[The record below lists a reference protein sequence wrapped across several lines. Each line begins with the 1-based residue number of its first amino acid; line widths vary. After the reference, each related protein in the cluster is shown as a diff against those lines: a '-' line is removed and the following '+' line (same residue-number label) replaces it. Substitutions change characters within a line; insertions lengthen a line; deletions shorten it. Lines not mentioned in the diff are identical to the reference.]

1 MSKIKV
7 ISFDVYDTLIN
18 RIIPP
23 KKIYKIIGDR
33 LNVNNF
39 PELRLEAEK
48 KANLETKGLFT
59 IEDIYK
65 YLDINDDLKESALK
79 LEVELEIQNT
89 TVNKVGYNL
98 YLKYKDNYQIVCFS
112 DMYLHKETISKIL
125 KKNGYDIGTVF
136 VSCDIKASKRNRKG
150 YDVIS
155 KLLSI
160 KKRNICHI
168 GDSIRSDYL
177 NARLSGL
184 KTKYLGKNN
193 KDNYANKLDNKD
205 YLNYIGYNYFG
216 PAFYEFCVYINQK
229 DNLLFVSRE
238 GDLICKFFNT
248 LFDKNGKIIYLSRRS
263 VQSGIISKLIENDQF
278 ELAFDLASVKLNET
292 VEEFIRRIGLNS
304 KYFEKDMLKLSV
316 KDNKDKLLDIVNINK
331 ANIIVDTKDNLEIF
345 DKYIKE
351 NISPNSVLVD
361 IGWNGSMQNLLNV
374 YLENYDLKGI
384 YLGALNSENKKGY
397 LFSEKNDVAK
407 TILNYSGL
415 LELILMP
422 NYGSVV
428 GYKEKNN
435 KVEPILDENE
445 FSNESMETI
454 VFIQEGILKYLT
466 NLKNITTS
474 SIFTQN
480 EVYHKL
486 NKVGINPNKKDLK
499 YLGNIEFYDNG
510 VSNMLINRSL
520 NVKKD
525 FVESKWKCGFLKR
538 LFKLNLNYNKFLNIL
553 RK

>member
-33 LNVNNF
+33 LNINNF
-39 PELRLEAEK
+39 SELRLEAEQ

-59 IEDIYK
+59 IEEIYK
-65 YLDINDDLKESALK
+65 YLDINDELKETALK

-89 TVNKVGYNL
+89 IVNKVGYNL
-98 YLKYKDNYQIVCFS
+98 YLKYKDIYQIICFS

-125 KKNGYDIGTVF
+125 KRNGYDISTVF
-136 VSCDIKASKRNRKG
+136 VSCDIKSSKRNRKG

-160 KKRNICHI
+160 KKRNLCHI
-168 GDSIRSDYL
+168 GDSIRSDFL

-193 KDNYANKLDNKD
+193 KDNYANKLDKKD

-216 PAFYEFCVYINQK
+216 PTFYEFCVYINQEN
-229 DNLLFVSRE
+229 NLLFVSRE
-238 GDLICKFFNT
+238 GDLISKFFNT
-248 LFDKNGKIIYLSRRS
+248 LLDKNEKVIYLSRRS
-263 VQSGIISKLIENDQF
+263 VLSGIISKVIENNQF
-278 ELAFDLASVKLNET
+278 ELAFNLASVKLNET
-292 VEEFIRRIGLNS
+292 VEEFIHRIGLNN
-304 KYFEKDMLKLSV
+304 KYFEKDLLKLPV
-316 KDNKDKLLDIVNINK
+316 KNNKDKLIDIVKLNKVSIIN
-331 ANIIVDTKDNLEIF
+331 DTKDNLEVF
-345 DKYIKE
+345 DMYIKQ
-351 NISPNSVLVD
+351 NISHNSTLVD

-374 YLENYDLKGI
+374 YLKNFDLKGL
-384 YLGALNSENKKGY
+384 YLGVLNNENKKGY
-397 LFSEKNDVAK
+397 LFNEKDDVAK

-428 GYKEKNN
+428 GYKELNN

-445 FSNESMETI
+445 FSNESIKTI
-454 VFIQEGILKYLT
+454 FSIQEGILKYIT
-466 NLKNITTS
+466 DLKNITTS

-486 NKVGINPNKKDLK
+486 NKVGIKPNKKDLE

-510 VSNMLINRSL
+510 VSNKLINKSF

-538 LFKLNLNYNKFLNIL
+538 LFKFNLNYNKLLNKL

>member
-33 LNVNNF
+33 LNINNF
-39 PELRLEAEK
+39 PALRLEAEE
-48 KANLETKGLFT
+48 KANLESKGLFS

-65 YLDINDDLKESALK
+65 YLDINDDLKETALK

-89 TVNKVGYNL
+89 IVNKVGYNL
-98 YLKYKDNYQIVCFS
+98 FLKYKDNYQIVCFS

-125 KKNGYDIGTVF
+125 KRNGYDIDTVF

-168 GDSIRSDYL
+168 GDSIRSDFL

-184 KTKYLGKNN
+184 KTKYIGKNN
-193 KDNYANKLDNKD
+193 KDNYANKLDKKD

-216 PAFYEFCVYINQK
+216 PTFYEFCVYINQEN
-229 DNLLFVSRE
+229 NLLFVSRE
-238 GDLICKFFNT
+238 GDLICQFFNT
-248 LFDKNGKIIYLSRRS
+248 LFDKNEKIIFLSRRS
-263 VQSGIISKLIENDQF
+263 VLSGIISNLIETDQF

-292 VEEFIRRIGLNS
+292 VEEFIRRIGINN
-304 KYFEKDMLKLSV
+304 KYFANELLKSPV
-316 KDNKDKLLDIVNINK
+316 KDNKEKFIDIVNLNK
-331 ANIIVDTKDNLEIF
+331 ANIINDTKDNLEIF

-351 NISPNSVLVD
+351 NISPNSTLVD

-397 LFSEKNDVAK
+397 LFNEKNDVAK

-422 NYGSVV
+422 NYGSVM
-428 GYKEKNN
+428 GYKE
-435 KVEPILDENE
+435 LDDNVKPVFDESE
-445 FSNESMETI
+445 FSNESLETI
-454 VFIQEGILKYLT
+454 SYIQEGILKYIT
-466 NLKNITTS
+466 DLKTITTF
-474 SIFTQN
+474 SIFTMN
-480 EVYHKL
+480 EVYCKL

-510 VSNMLINRSL
+510 VSNMLINKSF
-520 NVKKD
+520 NFKKD

-538 LFKLNLNYNKFLNIL
+538 LFKLNLNYNKLLNKL